1 MEPSEEDKDKLFFTT
16 TDLLNKINSV
26 IQENQEESS
35 SDAKGGFELQRR
47 LPDGSTRLCT
57 KDEAAAADFQAKLKQ
72 VRMFRKNLFVN
83 CIFLFHSSHYI
94 LFLGWTNC
102 ICNGNIT
109 RKIRLGRVTSEK
121 RK

>member
-26 IQENQEESS
+26 IQENQEENS

-72 VRMFRKNLFVN
+72 VRMLGNISFITF
-83 CIFLFHSSHYI
+83 FHSSHQYC
-94 LFLGWTNC
+94 F
-102 ICNGNIT
+102 
-109 RKIRLGRVTSEK
+109 
-121 RK
+121 

>member
-72 VRMFRKNLFVN
+72 VRMSTKHLFVSH
-83 CIFLFHSSHYI
+83 FLIAFISLHI
-94 LFLGWTNC
+94 
-102 ICNGNIT
+102 IP
-109 RKIRLGRVTSEK
+109 RLDELYL
-121 RK
+121 

>member
-26 IQENQEESS
+26 IQENQEENSS
-35 SDAKGGFELQRR
+35 EKGGFELQRR

-57 KDEAAAADFQAKLKQ
+57 QDEAAAADFQAKLKQ
-72 VRMFRKNLFVN
+72 VRMIRKNLFVN

-109 RKIRLGRVTSEK
+109 RKIRLGRVSSEK

>member
-16 TDLLNKINSV
+16 TDLLSKINSV

-35 SDAKGGFELQRR
+35 SEKGGFELQRR

-72 VRMFRKNLFVN
+72 VRMFRKNLFVSN
-83 CIFLFHSSHYI
+83 FLISFISLHI
-94 LFLGWTNC
+94 
-102 ICNGNIT
+102 IT
-109 RKIRLGRVTSEK
+109 RLDELYL
-121 RK
+121 